1 MNVNQITTTL
11 RGMSDQQLQQYAAMH
26 KTDPFVFPLAFQ
38 ESQTRQQMRAGKMA
52 QMMGQKPPPVVD
64 QDLAKM
70 APPQM
75 PQQMAPQQPQLPE
88 QQGIGALPAQNLE
101 GMADGGIAGYSVVG
115 NDDSGAPNPA
125 SGPAGQLAFNN
136 EPVMRMAGG
145 GIAHFKKGG
154 PDFTPISTEDIEAIT
169 NANPPA
175 TAEELAAQRST
186 LVGPMNAEMEAAYRP
201 YVEKLAKREAELAGR
216 KEGNVQNALLAAG
229 LGMLSGTS
237 PYAFQNIGKGGIE
250 GLQTY
255 QAAQKADEASREAL
269 DRSNMLL
276 MQAQRAERSGN
287 SRDATALLDA
297 AQKQKEAHVAHG
309 LTGLQLKNTSE
320 YNAGQLANTALQR
333 EIEAGK
339 AAEQQRHNRQ
349 LEELY
354 YKPMGE
360 TAKNKASAALS
371 PEDVQRNKVD
381 AIINAMPAVRSIAA
395 RLKDPM
401 MELNS
406 PEYIAAQKE
415 LYKIT
420 ANKYKEHGLEAPN
433 YADFVSEEAP
443 SKAKKPG
450 LMERLFGPSNPPPVT
465 PGVKFLGFEQ

>member
-1 MNVNQITTTL
+1 
-11 RGMSDQQLQQYAAMH
+11 
-26 KTDPFVFPLAFQ
+26 
-38 ESQTRQQMRAGKMA
+38 
-52 QMMGQKPPPVVD
+52 
-64 QDLAKM
+64 
-70 APPQM
+70 
-75 PQQMAPQQPQLPE
+75 
-88 QQGIGALPAQNLE
+88 
-101 GMADGGIAGYSVVG
+101 
-115 NDDSGAPNPA
+115 
-125 SGPAGQLAFNN
+125 
-136 EPVMRMAGG
+136 
-145 GIAHFKKGG
+145 
-154 PDFTPISTEDIEAIT
+154 
-169 NANPPA
+169 
-175 TAEELAAQRST
+175 
-186 LVGPMNAEMEAAYRP
+186 
-201 YVEKLAKREAELAGR
+201 
-216 KEGNVQNALLAAG
+216 
-229 LGMLSGTS
+229 
-237 PYAFQNIGKGGIE
+237 
-250 GLQTY
+250 LQTY

-333 EIEAGK
+333 DIEAGK

-360 TAKNKASAALS
+360 TARNKASAVLS

>member
-70 APPQM
+70 APPM
-75 PQQMAPQQPQLPE
+75 PQQMAPQQLPE

-186 LVGPMNAEMEAAYRP
+186 LVGPMNAEMEDAYRP
-201 YVEKLAKREAELAGR
+201 YVQKLAKREAELAGR

-237 PYAFQNIGKGGIE
+237 PYAFQNIGKGGI
-250 GLQTY
+250 
-255 QAAQKADEASREAL
+255 
-269 DRSNMLL
+269 
-276 MQAQRAERSGN
+276 
-287 SRDATALLDA
+287 
-297 AQKQKEAHVAHG
+297 
-309 LTGLQLKNTSE
+309 
-320 YNAGQLANTALQR
+320 
-333 EIEAGK
+333 
-339 AAEQQRHNRQ
+339 
-349 LEELY
+349 
-354 YKPMGE
+354 
-360 TAKNKASAALS
+360 
-371 PEDVQRNKVD
+371 
-381 AIINAMPAVRSIAA
+381 
-395 RLKDPM
+395 
-401 MELNS
+401 
-406 PEYIAAQKE
+406 
-415 LYKIT
+415 
-420 ANKYKEHGLEAPN
+420 
-433 YADFVSEEAP
+433 
-443 SKAKKPG
+443 
-450 LMERLFGPSNPPPVT
+450 
-465 PGVKFLGFEQ
+465 